1 VELLGGK
8 ICAESEANKG
18 STFYFCLP
26 LLLTTSKDSPGEILP
41 RAPNQGVFDT
51 QSCKS
56 TGVYVSCLCIWSMD
70 YSARICELFEGEVTH
85 RTWSSESAVL

>member
-26 LLLTTSKDSPGEILP
+26 LVLTASKDSPAEISP

-56 TGVYVSCLCIWSMD
+56 TGFMPLHLEHGLVNKNL
-70 YSARICELFEGEVTH
+70 
-85 RTWSSESAVL
+85 